1 MAVNVLYHQTVQRIE
16 EELEWIRLA
25 KVNPAHFAPLYKRY
39 HEQIFRYIYLR
50 MEDDE
55 MAYDITSQV
64 FGKAIQHISTYEYRG
79 VPFSSWL
86 YRIAKSE
93 LYQSFRDT
101 KARRTV
107 NIDTVFSAQIMEEF
121 VEDYTDEQRAQLMS
135 ALHLLKP
142 NQLQLIEM
150 RYFEKQSFREIGNFL
165 GITENNAK
173 VKTFRTLLK
182 LKTVFLNMKK

>member
-1 MAVNVLYHQTVQRIE
+1 
-16 EELEWIRLA
+16 
-25 KVNPAHFAPLYKRY
+25 
-39 HEQIFRYIYLR
+39 
-50 MEDDE
+50 
-55 MAYDITSQV
+55 
-64 FGKAIQHISTYEYRG
+64 
-79 VPFSSWL
+79 
-86 YRIAKSE
+86 
-93 LYQSFRDT
+93 
-101 KARRTV
+101 
-107 NIDTVFSAQIMEEF
+107 MEEF

-150 RYFEKQSFREIGNFL
+150 RYFEKQSFREIGNVL

>member
-1 MAVNVLYHQTVQRIE
+1 LTNLQKFE
-16 EELEWIRLA
+16 
-25 KVNPAHFAPLYKRY
+25 F
-39 HEQIFRYIYLR
+39 
-50 MEDDE
+50 
-55 MAYDITSQV
+55 
-64 FGKAIQHISTYEYRG
+64 RG

-86 YRIAKSE
+86 FRIAKSE

-121 VEDYTDEQRAQLMS
+121 VEDYTDEHRAQLMS

-142 NQLQLIEM
+142 NQLQLIDL
-150 RYFEKQSFREIGNFL
+150 RYFEKQSFREIGNVL
-165 GITENNAK
+165 GISENNAK

>member
-1 MAVNVLYHQTVQRIE
+1 
-16 EELEWIRLA
+16 
-25 KVNPAHFAPLYKRY
+25 
-39 HEQIFRYIYLR
+39 
-50 MEDDE
+50 
-55 MAYDITSQV
+55 
-64 FGKAIQHISTYEYRG
+64 
-79 VPFSSWL
+79 
-86 YRIAKSE
+86 
-93 LYQSFRDT
+93 
-101 KARRTV
+101 
-107 NIDTVFSAQIMEEF
+107 MEEF